1 MPIEIPTEKK
11 RKAWAKN
18 LAKMDEPVRSIASR
32 FDPWGRYMMTD
43 TGQIV
48 RIDAFYQDGT
58 LLVWIDDELNDPSI
72 PTTGCQVFG
81 IDPDLLIPWT
91 QPFDA

>member
-18 LAKMDEPVRSIASR
+18 LAKMDEPVRSIAAK
-32 FDPWGRYMMTD
+32 FDPWGRYVLEP

-48 RIDAFYQDGT
+48 RIDAFCLDGT
-58 LLVWIDDELNDPSI
+58 LLIWVDDELNDPADI
-72 PTTGCQVFG
+72 RTGCQVFG
-81 IDPDLLIPWT
+81 IDPADLTPWK

>member
-11 RKAWAKN
+11 RRAWARN
-18 LAKMDEPVRSIASR
+18 LAKMDEPVRSIAAR
-32 FDPWGRYMMTD
+32 FDPWGRYTMTD

-48 RIDAFYQDGT
+48 RIDAFYGDGT
-58 LLVWIDDELNDPSI
+58 LLVWIDDELNDPAI

-81 IDPDLLIPWT
+81 VDPNDLVPWK